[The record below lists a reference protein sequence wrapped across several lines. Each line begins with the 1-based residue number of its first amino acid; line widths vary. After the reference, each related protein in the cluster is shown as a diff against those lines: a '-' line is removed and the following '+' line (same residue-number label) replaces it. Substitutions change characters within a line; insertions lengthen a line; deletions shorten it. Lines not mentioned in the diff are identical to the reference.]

1 MAQAKI
7 SREQVQHVA
16 RLARLELTPQ
26 EEERLET
33 ELSEMLA
40 YVDQLNELDTVDIE
54 PTAQV
59 GEAGTPL
66 RDDVVTNSAAAEEM
80 LANAPARKGT
90 FFKVPQIIE

>member
-1 MAQAKI
+1 MAQGKI

-16 RLARLELTPQ
+16 RLARLELTVQ
-26 EEERLET
+26 EEERLQT
-33 ELSEMLA
+33 ELSAMLA
-40 YVDQLNELDTVDIE
+40 YVDQLNELDTAAIE

-66 RDDVVTNSAAAEEM
+66 RDDVVTNLPAAEEM